1 MERRKY
7 SVIVFDLGNVLI
19 PFDYSIMTGRLD
31 KIEQGL
37 GKKFF
42 DFYRENYQLHRSFER
57 GDMTNEAFIE
67 KMLSACGP
75 AIDGTTFC
83 RYYSEIF
90 RENEEVTALLPELKK
105 KYQLVLLSNTN
116 EIHLE
121 YGYKHYGFLKH
132 FDKLIL
138 SFEAKAVKPEPDIYR
153 AVENFTGKLP
163 EEHIFIDDVEEYVE
177 GARKMGWDAVQF
189 TGFSQLKKD
198 LEERGII

>member
-1 MERRKY
+1 MGRRKY

-31 KIEQGL
+31 MIEPGL
-37 GKKFF
+37 GKKFL

-75 AIDGTTFC
+75 ALDSSTFC

-90 RENEEVTALLPELKK
+90 RENEDVTALLPELKK

-121 YGYKHYGFLKH
+121 YGYKHYGFLKY

-138 SFEAKAVKPEPDIYR
+138 SFEAKAVKPEPEIYR
-153 AVENFTGKLP
+153 AVESFTGKLP

-177 GARKMGWDAVQF
+177 GAQKMGWDAVQF
-189 TGFSQLKKD
+189 TGFSQLKRD